1 MKLPHFSIATKLYA
15 IFALLATVTIA
26 LAAVAVI
33 NARQH
38 AALTGEF
45 ESAFTG
51 ALNVERVKALLGA
64 IEMESRGIYMSAD
77 SAGAKPFADRL
88 DQVERPHRR
97 RRHRMAMGGA
107 SGGQRAVRR
116 AGRPH
121 QGVPGDSAAN
131 WRGAHGGRRRRQRA
145 NGATARPTGR
155 CAKRS
160 CKDLDALGQ
169 LYPQRAKR
177 IYAQIDSGIDTTAW
191 LLSLIAAGAVLL
203 AAAGIMIIWRAVAQ
217 PLARITRVTE
227 VVAAGTANVEVP
239 YRERGDEVGALARS
253 IAVFQDAMRQ
263 NEELSR
269 TVIDDAQ
276 ARAHRQEQ
284 MSAEI
289 VMFSADMESTLSE
302 LGRICD
308 QMLAAS
314 RELSGA
320 ADTAASRTSGAAVA
334 SSEASENVRDIASA
348 ADELSASVSEIDRQV
363 AQSNSIASKAV
374 SEAERTNATV
384 KELNEA
390 AGRIGDVVK
399 LITDI
404 AEQTNLLALN
414 ATIEAAR
421 AGDAGRGFAV
431 VASEVKALS
440 GQTAKATEDIRRA
453 DRRHAARHHAVD
465 RGDRRDRAHH
475 PRDRQHQRCDR
486 GRRHRAGRRHAG
498 DRPQRRD
505 RGPAHDRN
513 RRRGRAGRR
522 SHGRDAQ
529 QCQRGEIGRRR
540 SRRRGGAPARPGRH
554 VLPEAAR
561 GVAAAAHPLASNAAG
576 MCCGMRPG
584 ATSMAS
590 KRMSR
595 MRSSG

>member
-51 ALNVERVKALLGA
+51 ALNVERAKALLGA
-64 IEMESRGIYMSAD
+64 IEMESRGVYMSAD
-77 SAGAKPFADRL
+77 SAGAKPFAAALIRANDRIGDVITEWQWGVRPE
-88 DQVERPHRR
+88 DQAQFDALAGRIKEYQETRR
-97 RRHRMAMGGA
+97 ELA
-107 SGGQRAVRR
+107 RR
-116 AGRPH
+116 AMADGPAAARET
-121 QGVPGDSAAN
+121 GDSRTNRTLREAI
-131 WRGAHGGRRRRQRA
+131 
-145 NGATARPTGR
+145 
-155 CAKRS
+155 AKG
-160 CKDLDALGQ
+160 LDALGQ

-177 IYAQIDSGIDTTAW
+177 ISAQMDGGIDTTAW

-203 AAAGIMIIWRAVAQ
+203 AAAGVMIIWRAVAQ

-227 VVAAGTANVEVP
+227 TVAAGTADVEVP

-263 NEELSR
+263 NEDLSR

-276 ARAHRQEQ
+276 ARAQRQEQ

-302 LGRICD
+302 LGRISD

-320 ADTAASRTSGAAVA
+320 ADTAAGRTSGAAVA

-440 GQTAKATEDIRRA
+440 GQTAKATEDIRA
-453 DRRHAARHHAVD
+453 QIAGMQHATM
-465 RGDRRDRAHH
+465 
-475 PRDRQHQRCDR
+475 
-486 GRRHRAGRRHAG
+486 
-498 DRPQRRD
+498 
-505 RGPAHDRN
+505 
-513 RRRGRAGRR
+513 R
-522 SHGRDAQ
+522 SIEAIGAIERTI
-529 QCQRGEIGRRR
+529 REIGNISGAIAAAVTEQGAATQEIAR
-540 SRRRGGAPARPGRH
+540 SVETAAQRTIETADEVARVG
-554 VLPEAAR
+554 EATAATR
-561 GVAAAAHPLASNAAG
+561 NNANAVKSVADDLGGVASRLRGQVDAFFQKLRAA
-576 MCCGMRPG
+576 
-584 ATSMAS
+584 
-590 KRMSR
+590 
-595 MRSSG
+595 